1 MKNQILIKK
10 FWIYIIVFISINFFY
25 GTTFETNDDIYE
37 RINRNLDIFGK
48 TYKEIV
54 LNYVDN
60 LDIDRFM
67 RAGIEGML
75 NTLDPYTVYYDENNK
90 AEIDLITAGKY
101 GGVGITIELHDSI
114 VVITDVMEGYEA
126 ERKGVRKGD
135 IILEINGTN
144 IKNYKL
150 DKIRN
155 MVRGEPGT
163 ELKFLIERNKE
174 IFEITLIRQEIILK
188 NIPYYG
194 FIGDSTEGIG
204 YIKLSRF
211 TSTAVNEMENTI
223 KNLKVN
229 NNLKG
234 LIIDLRNNGG
244 GLLDAAIGI
253 LNKLVLKNNLLLITK
268 GKQIDASGMKKEVE
282 EKIFSKEEPVLPPD
296 VPLVILINGSTAS
309 ASEIVAGAVQDLDRG
324 VIVGTKSLGKGL
336 VQQIKDI
343 SYGSKLKITTKRYFT
358 PSGRWIQEKNYFLEN
373 KYGVFIDN
381 FLQEGQSFKTIN
393 GRTVYANGGISPDVE
408 VQQEPKS
415 EVYDFLLKKDAFFKF
430 ANYYLQ
436 NNPELKTFECTEA
449 VFKEFESFLKKNQLF
464 YTSNEEIKLK
474 EIKESSNNKN
484 YSDNYLKKIENLIE
498 LSQQESE
505 REFTLAKEELK
516 MIIENEINKRLLT
529 EEERIQKSFLKDK
542 QILEALNLLK
552 NILTYNSILNKL
564 N

>member
-505 REFTLAKEELK
+505 REFMLAKEELK